1 MKYGRMVVC
10 GIVAGVLSMSALAQD
25 QKPEGQ
31 NPGQRGPGQRGPGEG
46 GPRGGGG
53 AGAFGMGGR
62 QLSAERAAAAWNV
75 QATGVAARIG
85 LNPEQTKA
93 TVAAYAAARESQRT
107 IGDKMRE
114 EMMQKAREDGPNPE
128 MMRDMM
134 KKAEEVNT
142 TEREKL
148 QKALTA
154 AIGADATAKVMPS
167 LGLFSRQWDSVVD
180 VFSTF
185 KLESPAN
192 QTGLNAIEE
201 YAITNAAAQA
211 KMREAQA
218 NRGADGAGQP
228 DREGMRAAAQEGRQ
242 KLIDAMKPI
251 LNKEQLTKLEE
262 ALPGAGRGGPGGGRR
277 GAGGS

>member
-10 GIVAGVLSMSALAQD
+10 GIAASVLSMGALAQD
-25 QKPEGQ
+25 QKPEQG
-31 NPGQRGPGQRGPGEG
+31 PGQRGPGQRGPGEG
-46 GPRGGGG
+46 GPRQGGGG
-53 AGAFGMGGR
+53 MGGMGAR
-62 QLSAERAAAAWNV
+62 QLSPERAAAAWNAE
-75 QATGVAARIG
+75 ATGVASRVG
-85 LNPEQTKA
+85 LNAEQTKA
-93 TVAAYAAARESQRT
+93 TVAAYVAARESQRA
-107 IGDKMRE
+107 IGDKTRE
-114 EMMQKAREDGPNPE
+114 EMMQKARDEGPNPE

-134 KKAEEVNT
+134 KKIEEVNAS
-142 TEREKL
+142 EREKL
-148 QKALTA
+148 QQALTT

-185 KLESPAN
+185 KLESAAN

-201 YAITNAAAQA
+201 YAISNAAAQA
-211 KMREAQA
+211 KMREMQA
-218 NRGADGAGQP
+218 NRDAEGGQP

-262 ALPGAGRGGPGGGRR
+262 AMPGAGRGGPGGGRR
-277 GAGGS
+277 GGGGS